1 MAASKHIVSPTTR
14 TPLGL
19 QALLT
24 AVGSLRD
31 ALARRGARLVV
42 REGPWERVVPA
53 VVAEVGAVE
62 VVTEDEVE
70 HR

>member
-1 MAASKHIVSPTTR
+1 
-14 TPLGL
+14 
-19 QALLT
+19 
-24 AVGSLRD
+24 VGSLRD